1 MSCGDD
7 LEERECIWG
16 GGDGPYIHEIDSGGV
31 GEQPT
36 VHGRGL
42 RGRRQRTYAQL
53 TRIEA
58 KQIQCRLGRRRESD
72 RSAGKGGTARSSRAD
87 SRTPESGSR
96 VREGGSMI
104 RDADPW

>member
-1 MSCGDD
+1 MDFIYMRST
-7 LEERECIWG
+7 
-16 GGDGPYIHEIDSGGV
+16 SGGV
-31 GEQPT
+31 GEQPI
-36 VHGRGL
+36 VSGGL

-53 TRIEA
+53 THIEA

-72 RSAGKGGTARSSRAD
+72 RRSADKDGTARAD

-104 RDADPW
+104 RDADPR